1 MRETE
6 EELHQTQR
14 WLHAATAH
22 VPGYPRRKVS
32 TGYTSHKGG
41 HSGDIFAHVLY
52 HKSDYKYEM
61 DIMY

>member
-52 HKSDYKYEM
+52 HKSDY
-61 DIMY
+61 